1 VVDDRTMVGRTMA
14 LIEAVAAHGPPVGL
28 AELASMTG
36 IPKPT
41 AHRIAND
48 LVARQLLTR
57 TERGYALGPALSRL
71 GETASLQRDFDRYI
85 PVLEELHAAYGGIAW
100 LTAGPELDNVQPVA
114 MVCDTGLF
122 DMARA
127 AWPQPGSDEMLLNTA
142 GGHLALAHRPDLCD
156 RVARRGMSPMT
167 PNSLREFSELAAT
180 LHRVR
185 RDGFAVESEQSSPGW
200 SCAAALLPST
210 TDKLAV
216 IGVTLQVGR
225 ANSRELLRALLRAF
239 NAIAADD
246 GPLNASSDE
255 TAP

>member
-1 VVDDRTMVGRTMA
+1 
-14 LIEAVAAHGPPVGL
+14 
-28 AELASMTG
+28 
-36 IPKPT
+36 
-41 AHRIAND
+41 
-48 LVARQLLTR
+48 
-57 TERGYALGPALSRL
+57 
-71 GETASLQRDFDRYI
+71 
-85 PVLEELHAAYGGIAW
+85 
-100 LTAGPELDNVQPVA
+100 
-114 MVCDTGLF
+114 
-122 DMARA
+122 
-127 AWPQPGSDEMLLNTA
+127 MLLNTA

-216 IGVTLQVGR
+216 IGVTLQVDR